1 MITLDMLI
9 NDYVERAVVKK
20 TQKTLEKVINKIEE
34 KVLEYVK
41 DEFDKVNIRNYFKMI
56 KEKIL

>member
-9 NDYVERAVVKK
+9 NDYVEKLVVKK
-20 TQKTLEKVINKIEE
+20 TKKTLEKVINTIEE
-34 KVLEYVK
+34 KVLEYVT
-41 DEFDKVNIRNYFKMI
+41 DKFEKLYIKNYFQGI

>member
-9 NDYVERAVVKK
+9 NDYVERLVVKK
-20 TQKTLEKVINKIEE
+20 TKKTLEKVINTIEE
-34 KVLEYVK
+34 KVLEYVT
-41 DEFDKVNIRNYFKMI
+41 DKFEKLYIKNYFQGI